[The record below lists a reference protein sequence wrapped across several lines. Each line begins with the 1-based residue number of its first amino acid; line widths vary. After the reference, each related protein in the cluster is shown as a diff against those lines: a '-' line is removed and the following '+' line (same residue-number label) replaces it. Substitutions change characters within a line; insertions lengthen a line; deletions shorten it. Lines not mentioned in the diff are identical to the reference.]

1 MATPGDHHATSRT
14 RMENHTSRNDRYRN
28 ACRTPPRDGAEARR
42 IREDACGTSLVG
54 LVRGVSQR
62 ASGRQRH
69 KYVPRSPGLPCPS
82 TKTVLAVWFRQRDNE
97 SGAPRTDLLEWRAEP
112 RLASTLVRLI

>member
-54 LVRGVSQR
+54 LVRGVSER
-62 ASGRQRH
+62 VRTAAVRQRQPPPPT
-69 KYVPRSPGLPCPS
+69 VTWTRCSTFLP
-82 TKTVLAVWFRQRDNE
+82 D
-97 SGAPRTDLLEWRAEP
+97 EP
-112 RLASTLVRLI
+112 IARRFSNNF